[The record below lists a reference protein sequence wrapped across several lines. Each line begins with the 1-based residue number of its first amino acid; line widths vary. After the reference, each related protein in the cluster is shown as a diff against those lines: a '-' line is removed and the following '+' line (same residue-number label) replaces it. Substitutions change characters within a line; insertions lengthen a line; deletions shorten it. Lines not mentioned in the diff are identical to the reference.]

1 MIRRIV
7 FERHGS
13 LRTDLLMQ
21 NLPFRGEGH
30 HVHSNRTYVL
40 VVMDLYAR
48 RIVGWCFQSKLDA
61 SIATNALAMV
71 IHQRKTTPGLLVHSD
86 RGTQFTSDAFQKQLA
101 DNKFVQRLS
110 RKGDC
115 WHTAAMESFF
125 GTLKQELVYRVT
137 YET

>member
-1 MIRRIV
+1 MDCFAPIRL
-7 FERHGS
+7 S
-13 LRTDLLMQ
+13 Q

-48 RIVGWCFQSKLDA
+48 RIIGWSSQCKLDA
-61 SIATNALAMV
+61 LVATRALAMA
-71 IHQRKTTPGLLVHSD
+71 IHQRNTTPGLMVHSD

-101 DNKFVQRLS
+101 DNKFGQRLS
-110 RKGDC
+110 PIGDC

-125 GTLKQELVYRVT
+125 GTLKQELVYRVM